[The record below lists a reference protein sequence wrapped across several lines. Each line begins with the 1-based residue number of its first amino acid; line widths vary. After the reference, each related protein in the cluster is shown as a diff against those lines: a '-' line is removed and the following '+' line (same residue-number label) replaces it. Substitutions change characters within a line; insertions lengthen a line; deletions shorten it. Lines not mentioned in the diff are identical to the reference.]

1 MSDAPDIAS
10 LRHFSTIKNPDKNSE
25 PMAIL
30 SKTVTVEKYLAGVR
44 VDSFLVKHFRSY
56 TSWRILRMVAAGLV
70 TIDGQVA
77 ATTQRVHPGQ
87 QVTIQLAE
95 PPDLYI
101 PPEPTPLEIL
111 FEDDSLL
118 VINKPAGLIAH
129 PTGEIPDGTLINAVQ
144 YYLDKQSTHPG
155 LERPGI
161 VHRLDRDTS
170 GAMAICKEHLSHRLL
185 SIQFQLGRISKS
197 YLALVEGVLTEDKLV
212 IDLPIGRAPGCSS
225 ALMSCRA
232 DALEAQASKT
242 SLRVVERFPQHT
254 LVEAKPRTGRM
265 HQIRIHLATIGFPIV
280 GDEFYLKEGEI
291 RPLVWPESERE
302 QVSPLINRQ
311 ALHAACLSFAHPLTN
326 EWQDFQAPLPDDLR
340 QAIERARHG

>member
-101 PPEPTPLEIL
+101 PPNQPRSKSCLKTTPCSSSTSLQV
-111 FEDDSLL
+111 SLL
-118 VINKPAGLIAH
+118 TRLAKSLMAH
-129 PTGEIPDGTLINAVQ
+129 
-144 YYLDKQSTHPG
+144 
-155 LERPGI
+155 
-161 VHRLDRDTS
+161 
-170 GAMAICKEHLSHRLL
+170 
-185 SIQFQLGRISKS
+185 
-197 YLALVEGVLTEDKLV
+197 
-212 IDLPIGRAPGCSS
+212 
-225 ALMSCRA
+225 
-232 DALEAQASKT
+232 
-242 SLRVVERFPQHT
+242 
-254 LVEAKPRTGRM
+254 
-265 HQIRIHLATIGFPIV
+265 
-280 GDEFYLKEGEI
+280 
-291 RPLVWPESERE
+291 
-302 QVSPLINRQ
+302 
-311 ALHAACLSFAHPLTN
+311 
-326 EWQDFQAPLPDDLR
+326 
-340 QAIERARHG
+340 

>member
-1 MSDAPDIAS
+1 
-10 LRHFSTIKNPDKNSE
+10 
-25 PMAIL
+25 
-30 SKTVTVEKYLAGVR
+30 
-44 VDSFLVKHFRSY
+44 
-56 TSWRILRMVAAGLV
+56 
-70 TIDGQVA
+70 
-77 ATTQRVHPGQ
+77 
-87 QVTIQLAE
+87 
-95 PPDLYI
+95 
-101 PPEPTPLEIL
+101 
-111 FEDDSLL
+111 
-118 VINKPAGLIAH
+118 
-129 PTGEIPDGTLINAVQ
+129 
-144 YYLDKQSTHPG
+144 
-155 LERPGI
+155 
-161 VHRLDRDTS
+161 
-170 GAMAICKEHLSHRLL
+170 MAICKEHLSHRLL